1 MKEFDYVIA
10 DPVGVHARP
19 AGLLVK
25 KASEF
30 KSEIIISNGEKSA
43 ETKKLISLMSLG
55 IRNGDKIHCR
65 IEGEDE
71 EGALLEMQNFFRENL

>member
-1 MKEFDYVIA
+1 MKEFDYVIK

-30 KSEIIISNGEKSA
+30 KSEIVISNGEKSVGA
-43 ETKKLISLMSLG
+43 KKLISLMGLG
-55 IRNGDKIHCR
+55 IKNGDKIHCR

-71 EGALLEMQNFFRENL
+71 EEAFDEMQNFFQENL

>member
-43 ETKKLISLMSLG
+43 EAKKLISLMSLG
-55 IRNGDKIHCR
+55 IRNGDNIHCR
-65 IEGEDE
+65 ITGEDE
-71 EGALLEMQNFFRENL
+71 EKASLEMQKFFRENL